1 MANDQR
7 LRRSIQGEGDK
18 EAARGY
24 NESARQFVES
34 GKVEKAAERAG
45 DQDPAEAVRAERA
58 GIDRAKEK
66 DPAVHRDYRKP
77 ADD

>member
-1 MANDQR
+1 MSDKTEKQ
-7 LRRSIQGEGDK
+7 SKIQGEGDK
-18 EAARGY
+18 EAAREY
-24 NESARQFVES
+24 NESTRQFVES
-34 GKVEKAAERAG
+34 GKVEEAAERAG
-45 DQDPAEAVRAERA
+45 DQDPAEAERAERA